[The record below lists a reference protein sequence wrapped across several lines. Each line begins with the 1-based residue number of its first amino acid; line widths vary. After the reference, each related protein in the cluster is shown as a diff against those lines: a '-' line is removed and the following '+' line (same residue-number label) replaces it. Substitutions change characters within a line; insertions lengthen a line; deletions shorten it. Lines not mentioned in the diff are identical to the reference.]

1 MLTYHF
7 QIGLSREKELE
18 YVKLLN
24 KNGFGVPLIASFKN
38 GIVSK
43 LVAGKPLDDENVID
57 KMADKGFARF
67 TNVIIIDLLHVSLFI
82 TKDEFLLS
90 DESSFSLFLDT
101 VELNTGIF
109 TNRLDKF

>member
-57 KMADKGFARF
+57 KMADKGFARCI
-67 TNVIIIDLLHVSLFI
+67 NVVTILSLFI
-82 TKDEFLLS
+82 TKEEYLLV
-90 DESSFSLFLDT
+90 DESSFTLFLDRIKHR
-101 VELNTGIF
+101 NF
-109 TNRLDKF
+109 D

>member
-24 KNGFGVPLIASFKN
+24 KNSFGVQLIASFNN

-57 KMADKGFARF
+57 KMADKRF
-67 TNVIIIDLLHVSLFI
+67 CKVYKCYYNLHHSYANFFCVFSGLFLTNALPL
-82 TKDEFLLS
+82 LLS
-90 DESSFSLFLDT
+90 SRA
-101 VELNTGIF
+101 IA
-109 TNRLDKF
+109 